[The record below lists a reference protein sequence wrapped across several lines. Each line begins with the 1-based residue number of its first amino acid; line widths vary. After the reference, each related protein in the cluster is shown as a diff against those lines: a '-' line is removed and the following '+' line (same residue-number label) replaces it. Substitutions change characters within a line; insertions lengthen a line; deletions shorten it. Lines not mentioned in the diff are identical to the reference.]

1 MPGDIPSEDD
11 ILAQAKAIY
20 AHIGGG
26 ASDKCVATGS
36 VNEIVMKSVT
46 DAARIP
52 LLDIMKIV
60 SSGIESSRDIATSI
74 GSLRGQLQ
82 TEVDTLPTA
91 LGADTLSDLAAPVR
105 NVMDIIKSV
114 AVDPRLLYPR
124 VLCGSIPVDPAK
136 VGGILQQ
143 FKVFEAVD
151 VVARANSGPDG
162 GRSMRGSPQSTSEV
176 VAVIAAKYFQIGEVP
191 LLFNT
196 F

>member
-1 MPGDIPSEDD
+1 MPSDIPSEDD

-26 ASDKCVATGS
+26 ASGKCVAAGS
-36 VNEIVMKSVT
+36 VNEAVMKSVT

-60 SSGIESSRDIATSI
+60 STGIESSRDIVTSF
-74 GSLRGQLQ
+74 GNLRGPLQ
-82 TEVDTLPTA
+82 MEVDGLPA
-91 LGADTLSDLAAPVR
+91 VLGADTLSDLVAPVR
-105 NVMDIIKSV
+105 NVMDSIKSV
-114 AVDPRLLYPR
+114 AVDPTLLYPR

-136 VGGILQQ
+136 VAGISQQ

-151 VVARANSGPDG
+151 GVARADSRPAGASP
-162 GRSMRGSPQSTSEV
+162 RGSPQSTSEV
-176 VAVIAAKYFQIGEVP
+176 VSVIAAKYFQVGEVP
-191 LLFNT
+191 LLFDT